1 MIDFNQTSVWDLLLT
16 NQELGP
22 TSINPTRNNNLY
34 FAGKLGIYLNKNV
47 KKNNFS
53 RKGPM
58 IGQPCDSVK
67 SQEALF

>member
-1 MIDFNQTSVWDLLLT
+1 MGSIIDQPGTRSQFNKP
-16 NQELGP
+16 NKK
-22 TSINPTRNNNLY
+22 LY